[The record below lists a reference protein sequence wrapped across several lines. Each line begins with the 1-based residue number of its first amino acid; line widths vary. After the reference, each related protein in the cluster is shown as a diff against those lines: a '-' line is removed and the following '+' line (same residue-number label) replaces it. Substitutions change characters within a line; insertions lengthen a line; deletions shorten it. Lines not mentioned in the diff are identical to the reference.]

1 MFSFLFWGLLLNS
14 YYFNLCAFFV
24 CLSVML
30 KKTKPYCLS
39 SKRHQ
44 FSWELF
50 LFQVVSNLVR
60 CCDVSCVTQSSQ
72 EGGEPLP
79 NPYLESSLQQHNQE
93 LQLFFFFQD
102 FGNFH
107 ISALSSYGTFSS
119 LPLLTPHVGVTY
131 A

>member
-30 KKTKPYCLS
+30 KKTKPYCFS

-44 FSWELF
+44 FSLNLF

-93 LQLFFFFQD
+93 LALQLRFPFTTLEISTEVPCQTLKPSL
-102 FGNFH
+102 H
-107 ISALSSYGTFSS
+107 I
-119 LPLLTPHVGVTY
+119 
-131 A
+131 